1 MFTKLTLLQVVILAL
16 TAQAAPIVHIDPV
29 DARNFPQQAERAILP
44 RGINIPWKWVG
55 PSIIGTVTLDHLGF
69 EAPQNAPGQ
78 AATLGT
84 AMPTGAATT
93 STMPGPSPAFDASQ
107 GPSTSATPAP
117 AQGEVPIRP
126 RPNKRPIS
134 WDNFAFPNSLQPPQQ
149 RSAID
154 SHPSPRSDTQDDITS
169 APAEF
174 RRSEATR
181 PVGRG
186 INIPWR
192 WVGPSIA
199 GTVALDYIFMD
210 SPPTPIGGPGTTMTY
225 PAFSNAPATAS
236 PTNMNPTHMV
246 RNEGAPP
253 QVSHDLTRADATLRT
268 RSAST
273 SDFKTRASPTVTG
286 LSPRGMEEAPLI
298 ASTEGYEKLA
308 GSVGPKVSKVPIKWL
323 GLGVLGGVVLDHLL
337 SPLPRP
343 YFHRQPNL
351 RALDYIDHADVAGS
365 KRSELE
371 ARMNLSWKWI
381 LGGTAGGLTLDR
393 ILLG

>member
-1 MFTKLTLLQVVILAL
+1 MFTKLTLIQVVVLAL

-55 PSIIGTVTLDHLGF
+55 PSILGTVTLDHLGF
-69 EAPQNAPGQ
+69 ETPQNAAGQ
-78 AATLGT
+78 APTLGT
-84 AMPTGAATT
+84 AMPTGAATA
-93 STMPGPSPAFDASQ
+93 STMPGPSPGFDNSQ

-117 AQGEVPIRP
+117 APGPIPIRP
-126 RPNKRPIS
+126 RPSKRPIS
-134 WDNFAFPNSLQPPQQ
+134 WDSFSFPNLQQPPQQ
-149 RSAID
+149 RDLSVID
-154 SHPSPRSDTQDDITS
+154 SHPSPRSDTL
-169 APAEF
+169 
-174 RRSEATR
+174 RRSDATHH
-181 PVGRG
+181 VGRG

-199 GTVALDYIFMD
+199 GTVALDHLFMD
-210 SPPTPIGGPGTTMTY
+210 NPPTPIGGPETTMTY
-225 PAFSNAPATAS
+225 PAFSNAPTTAS
-236 PTNMNPTHMV
+236 PGPSTNPTHMV
-246 RNEGAPP
+246 RNEGAPS
-253 QVSHDLTRADATLRT
+253 QVSVGATLRT
-268 RSAST
+268 RGAST
-273 SDFKTRASPTVTG
+273 SDFETRASPAVTG
-286 LSPRGMEEAPLI
+286 LSGPASRGMEEAPLI

-308 GSVGPKVSKVPIKWL
+308 GSVGSKVSKVPFKWL

-351 RALDYIDHADVAGS
+351 RALDYSEHADVAGS

-371 ARMNLSWKWI
+371 ARMNLPWKWI